1 MLAKIR
7 TDVFNNMFL
16 TYIEEEDD
24 FKGMSNKEFFANEL
38 ENIEYN
44 ELFDWDA
51 SLKDFELKP
60 NKEYLIN
67 WKITK
72 TQGYYDLY
80 PECIPTIYK
89 INEL

>member
-1 MLAKIR
+1 MTAKIR

-24 FKGMSNKEFFANEL
+24 FEGMSNKEFFANEL

-51 SLKDFELKP
+51 SLKEFELKP
-60 NKEYLIN
+60 NKEYLIS

-72 TQGYYDLY
+72 TQDYYDLS
-80 PECIPTIYK
+80 PECIPTIYR
-89 INEL
+89 IIEL

>member
-24 FKGMSNKEFFANEL
+24 EYVITNKEYLKREL
-38 ENIEYN
+38 ENVEYN
-44 ELFDWDA
+44 ELFDWDIK
-51 SLKDFELKP
+51 LKDFELKP
-60 NKEYLIN
+60 NKEYLIS
-67 WKITK
+67 WKIVK
-72 TQGYYDLY
+72 EEDYYGDVSY
-80 PECIPTIYK
+80 TPTIYK

>member
-24 FKGMSNKEFFANEL
+24 FEGISNKEFLKNEL
-38 ENIEYN
+38 QNIEYN
-44 ELFDWDA
+44 ELFDWDI
-51 SLKDFELKP
+51 SLKDFEMKP
-60 NKEYLIN
+60 NKEYLVN

-72 TQGYYDLY
+72 TQGYYDDF
-80 PECIPTIYK
+80 PESIPTIYK
-89 INEL
+89 IYEM

>member
-24 FKGMSNKEFFANEL
+24 ECVMTNKEYLKREL
-38 ENIEYN
+38 ENVEYN
-44 ELFDWDA
+44 ELFDWCNN
-51 SLKDFELKP
+51 LKNFELKP
-60 NKEYLIN
+60 SKEYLIS
-67 WKITK
+67 WKIIK
-72 TQGYYDLY
+72 EEDYYG
-80 PECIPTIYK
+80 EVSCTPTIYK

>member
-24 FKGMSNKEFFANEL
+24 CDGMTNKEYLKREL
-38 ENIEYN
+38 ENVEYN
-44 ELFDWDA
+44 ELFDWDNN
-51 SLKDFELKP
+51 LKNFELKP
-60 NKEYLIN
+60 SKEYLIS
-67 WKITK
+67 WKIVK
-72 TQGYYDLY
+72 EEDYDGEVSY
-80 PECIPTIYK
+80 TPTIYT

>member
-44 ELFDWDA
+44 ELFDWDV

-60 NKEYLIN
+60 NKEYLIS

-72 TQGYYDLY
+72 TQDYYDLY

-89 INEL
+89 IIEV

>member
-24 FKGMSNKEFFANEL
+24 FQGMSNKEFFKNEL
-38 ENIEYN
+38 DNIEYN
-44 ELFDWDA
+44 ELFDWDI
-51 SLKDFELKP
+51 SLRDFEMKP
-60 NKEYLIN
+60 NAEYLIN

-72 TQGYYDLY
+72 TEDYYEDY
-80 PECIPTIYK
+80 PEYIPTIYK
-89 INEL
+89 INE

>member
-24 FKGMSNKEFFANEL
+24 CDGMTNKEYFKKEL
-38 ENIEYN
+38 ENVEYN
-44 ELFDWDA
+44 ELFDWDIR
-51 SLKDFELKP
+51 LKDFELKP
-60 NKEYLIN
+60 SKEYLIS
-67 WKITK
+67 WKIVK
-72 TQGYYDLY
+72 EEDYYGAVS
-80 PECIPTIYK
+80 CIPMIYK

>member
-24 FKGMSNKEFFANEL
+24 FEGMSNIEFLKNEL
-38 ENIEYN
+38 ENVEYN
-44 ELFDWDA
+44 ELFDWDI
-51 SLKDFELKP
+51 SLRDFEIKP
-60 NKEYLIN
+60 NKEYLVN
-67 WKITK
+67 WKIIK
-72 TQGYYDLY
+72 TQDYYDEC

-89 INEL
+89 ISEF

>member
-24 FKGMSNKEFFANEL
+24 EYVITNKEYLKREL
-38 ENIEYN
+38 ENVEYN
-44 ELFDWDA
+44 ELFDWDNN
-51 SLKDFELKP
+51 LKNFELKP
-60 NKEYLIN
+60 NKEYLIS
-67 WKITK
+67 WKIVKEEEYCGDVSYT
-72 TQGYYDLY
+72 
-80 PECIPTIYK
+80 PTIYK

>member
-1 MLAKIR
+1 MKENEVKSYA
-7 TDVFNNMFL
+7 DV
-16 TYIEEEDD
+16 
-24 FKGMSNKEFFANEL
+24 
-38 ENIEYN
+38 
-44 ELFDWDA
+44 
-51 SLKDFELKP
+51 
-60 NKEYLIN
+60 KEYLIN